1 MPYNNVQ
8 NGCKENL
15 GMTERYKNW
24 KASWYQQRNI
34 SCNIKIMLD
43 KTGNGIEMDLGGHQ
57 SHLELGSITM
67 F

>member
-1 MPYNNVQ
+1 MEGAVVP
-8 NGCKENL
+8 
-15 GMTERYKNW
+15 TE
-24 KASWYQQRNI
+24 NI

-67 F
+67 L